1 MLSKLCIYMY
11 PKIVSYHLFIR
22 NCCKFASANFNQNLR
37 LWALMEIQVLNL
49 ADICTVH
56 SIRIIIV

>member
-11 PKIVSYHLFIR
+11 PKILVVIYSLD
-22 NCCKFASANFNQNLR
+22 KFASANFNQNLR

-56 SIRIIIV
+56 SIKIIIV